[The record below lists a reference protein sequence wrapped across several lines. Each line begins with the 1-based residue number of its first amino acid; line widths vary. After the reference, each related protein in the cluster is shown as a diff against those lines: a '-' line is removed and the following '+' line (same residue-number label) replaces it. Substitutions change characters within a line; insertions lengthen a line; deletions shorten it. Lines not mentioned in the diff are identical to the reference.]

1 MKKIIH
7 VVLLF
12 FVCTIVFA
20 QGGPPPPDFEDPNDP
35 NPTDQPTGIPIDT
48 HLITLAIAALFLG
61 LYVIWR
67 KKYNH
72 L

>member
-12 FVCTIVFA
+12 FLCTIAFA
-20 QGGPPPPDFEDPNDP
+20 QDSPPPPDFEDPNDP
-35 NPTDQPTGIPIDT
+35 NPTDQSSVPIDS
-48 HLITLAIAALFLG
+48 HLIALSIAALFLG